1 MVLRACIEDRPHGF
15 LKCGHGELGLFAQ
28 FLAIAV
34 IDENR
39 AATGGVRAID
49 VAPAIAHKEA
59 ALQVDVVS
67 SSGAKEQAG
76 LWFPAI
82 ARFTPACAGMETN
95 LDAIQNDESLAEFGV
110 NCLDCLPALRSAPNV
125 RLIRDHD
132 EKESRVLQ
140 LPAPVHDVR
149 IKLELVEIRRRKRE
163 AIADYWSI
171 ENAVAIEKYGALTY
185 FVLSHFVCA
194 VFRADSCWLRSIASS
209 SASPS
214 GEPTS

>member
-1 MVLRACIEDRPHGF
+1 MVLRAWIDDRPHGF
-15 LKCGHGELGLFAQ
+15 AKCGDGELGRFAQ
-28 FLAIAV
+28 PFPITV

-67 SSGAKEQAG
+67 SSGAKQHTG

-82 ARFTPACAGMETN
+82 AWFTLAGAGVETD
-95 LDAIQNDESLAEFGV
+95 LDAIERGECLTEFGMDR
-110 NCLDCLPALRSAPNV
+110 LDCLPALRSAPNV
-125 RLIRDHD
+125 RLIGDHD

-194 VFRADSCWLRSIASS
+194 VF
-209 SASPS
+209 SA
-214 GEPTS
+214 G

>member
-1 MVLRACIEDRPHGF
+1 VVLRAWIEDRPHGF
-15 LKCGHGELGLFAQ
+15 AKCGDGEFGRFAQ
-28 FLAIAV
+28 SLAIAV

-59 ALQVDVVS
+59 ALQVDVMG
-67 SSGAKEQAG
+67 SSGAKQHTG

-82 ARFTPACAGMETN
+82 TWFTLAGAAVETD
-95 LDAIQNDESLAEFGV
+95 LDAIERGECLTEFGMDR
-110 NCLDCLPALRSAPNV
+110 LDCLSALRSAPNV

-132 EKESRVLQ
+132 EKKSRVLQ
-140 LPAPVHDVR
+140 LSAPIHDVR
-149 IKLELVEIRRRKRE
+149 IKLEFAEIRRRKGKP
-163 AIADYWSI
+163 IADYRAI

-194 VFRADSCWLRSIASS
+194 VFRA
-209 SASPS
+209 
-214 GEPTS
+214 G